1 MNYLKL
7 MKLLYLA
14 DRASMKRNGHPIS
27 GDRYVSMDHGP
38 VLSQTFN
45 LIKGA
50 VQFSE
55 WGWNHWIA
63 DRADYDVSLRR
74 KASRDALDELS
85 DADLD
90 VLHDVFEKFGK
101 VDQWDLVKYTH
112 RYCREWED
120 PNGSSVPISYED
132 IFKALGRSPA
142 EAKKLGARVE
152 QQRTID
158 KLFADL

>member
-1 MNYLKL
+1 M
-7 MKLLYLA
+7 
-14 DRASMKRNGHPIS
+14 
-27 GDRYVSMDHGP
+27 
-38 VLSQTFN
+38 
-45 LIKGA
+45 
-50 VQFSE
+50 
-55 WGWNHWIA
+55 
-63 DRADYDVSLRR
+63 SLRR

-90 VLHDVFEKFGK
+90 VLHDVFAKFGK

-132 IFKALGRSPA
+132 IFKALGRTPA